1 MLQIC
6 VRRAVSGVSTT
17 SGTDD
22 VVRDATE
29 ARELRVVLD
38 CFEGAVV
45 DDFADRAD
53 DRGAILVDLGI
64 P

>member
-6 VRRAVSGVSTT
+6 VRKALSGVSTT

-22 VVRDATE
+22 VRDATE
-29 ARELRVVLD
+29 VRD

-45 DDFADRAD
+45 GDFADRAD
-53 DRGAILVDLGI
+53 DRGAILVE
-64 P
+64 